1 MRNQSQS
8 GTTELTDKRDVSIN
22 KLLNYARATTEFLTI
37 SKSQKVL
44 LLNKEGPQRRSSVT
58 R

>member
-22 KLLNYARATTEFLTI
+22 KLLNYARATTTEFLTI
-37 SKSQKVL
+37 SKSQKKGFIAKQGGAHKGDHL
-44 LLNKEGPQRRSSVT
+44 
-58 R
+58 